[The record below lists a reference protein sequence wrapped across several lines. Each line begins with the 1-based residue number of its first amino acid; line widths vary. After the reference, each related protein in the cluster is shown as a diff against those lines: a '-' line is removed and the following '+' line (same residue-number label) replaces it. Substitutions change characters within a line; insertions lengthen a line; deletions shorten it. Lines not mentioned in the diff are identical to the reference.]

1 MGCNFYCRALILY
14 SELHKLQMYKKML
27 CEIVAG
33 SYNKVVAIV
42 ISAEELGIFSKL
54 WK

>member
-1 MGCNFYCRALILY
+1 
-14 SELHKLQMYKKML
+14 ML

-33 SYNKVVAIV
+33 SYNIVVEIV

-54 WK
+54 WKKTVTFFRDSRL